1 MVAFYILGL
10 YPWIPWDSR
19 IQRTTNWKESEEKNS
34 SLQMHRPFPCHYL
47 LKNTVWHLLTSVCM
61 VVHVVGIIN
70 RLEIE
75 TRNRRMRVVYV
86 TAIPSD
92 VMGKHPCILESQWL
106 LVPIPCRY
114 QRENVFMFE
123 TSFFK
128 QWPAHSCD
136 LLAALLSLLT
146 GFLHC
151 YQTRLWESSCRTEGS
166 GLSTEAYTWLIVL
179 FIPRAHALWTLL
191 MQVLRGSSTP
201 CSLISSSS

>member
-1 MVAFYILGL
+1 MV
-10 YPWIPWDSR
+10 
-19 IQRTTNWKESEEKNS
+19 
-34 SLQMHRPFPCHYL
+34 C
-47 LKNTVWHLLTSVCM
+47 
-61 VVHVVGIIN
+61 IIN

-136 LLAALLSLLT
+136 LLAACTATRHGSERAAAGPKALAYLLKP
-146 GFLHC
+146 
-151 YQTRLWESSCRTEGS
+151 
-166 GLSTEAYTWLIVL
+166 
-179 FIPRAHALWTLL
+179 IPDL
-191 MQVLRGSSTP
+191 
-201 CSLISSSS
+201 